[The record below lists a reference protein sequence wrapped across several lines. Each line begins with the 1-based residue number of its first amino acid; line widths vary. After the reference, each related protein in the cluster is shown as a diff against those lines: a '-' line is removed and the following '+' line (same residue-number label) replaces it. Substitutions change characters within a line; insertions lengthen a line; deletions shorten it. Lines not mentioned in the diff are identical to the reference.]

1 MDSAQYN
8 GLKQQIKEIII
19 SESPETVDSLVS
31 RIKTKS
37 NYPEDVILSEIIQ
50 LYDAKQI
57 NLIPPLSEKA
67 GSMQKYITSSFSY
80 WFWLNLFISLI
91 TMFSVFLLSES
102 FSMFIF
108 IRYLFGSVFVVFL
121 PGYSFIKLIIP
132 KNTISTVWRLILSIG
147 SSLVLVPMVGLLI
160 NYSTL
165 KIDVNSVTMGLFIL
179 IMGLSFAA
187 LYRGYLNIE
196 NINSP
201 V

>member
-165 KIDVNSVTMGLFIL
+165 KIDVNSVTLGLFIL